1 MIHYMF
7 RRLCVLNVAVLST
20 TSSPILWLWNI
31 RGSSFEALKVTHKRQ
46 FWLCRRASPSQRQH
60 SLVPLFTSKLVVFSQ
75 KCGNLSPGPV
85 AGWWPCRGLGGA
97 QPGPHAWLTSSFL
110 HLQIESWH
118 EMPRSHQTQCTPQHG
133 DGESSV
139 WALFCL
145 LLSHILLLPQIVS
158 RMDKAIHFTWFSLSF
173 VTQITI

>member
-118 EMPRSHQTQCTPQHG
+118 EMPRSHQPDSVHHNMERVVFG
-133 DGESSV
+133 PSSV
-139 WALFCL
+139 YFC
-145 LLSHILLLPQIVS
+145 H
-158 RMDKAIHFTWFSLSF
+158 TFSF
-173 VTQITI
+173 FHK